1 MEEVAGLHP
10 EAGVL
15 AHAAVV
21 AALVLRLLVV
31 VVLVVGVDGAEVLL
45 LLEAQQPALAPVP
58 LPVTGVAAVHVL
70 HSGGVNTTQLQTYIQ
85 N

>member
-21 AALVLRLLVV
+21 AALVLRLVE

-70 HSGGVNTTQLQTYIQ
+70 HSGGVNTHTKLKSRFV
-85 N
+85 

>member
-21 AALVLRLLVV
+21 AALVLRLLVVV

-70 HSGGVNTTQLQTYIQ
+70 HSGGVNTLQTYIQ

>member
-21 AALVLRLLVV
+21 AALMLRLLEVV

-70 HSGGVNTTQLQTYIQ
+70 HSGGVNTLQTYIQ